1 MTEESVVLELSERT
15 NAILAFVN
23 SRPQTTPIDV
33 ASEPS
38 ERPNGTSSQADSSLD
53 QTLSFGHTDGSDSN
67 RKESD
72 HE

>member
-33 ASEPS
+33 ASE
-38 ERPNGTSSQADSSLD
+38 LD
-53 QTLSFGHTDGSDSN
+53 DIDNSTASTYLTRLHKSGHIGKRCRGIYTPKGYL
-67 RKESD
+67 
-72 HE
+72 